1 MFKFTN
7 NRIFELSSNYIDLG
21 NKKIFCNQFVKISI
35 YLKKFKFNK
44 YFLLDFTIQIYLTF
58 FSIVL
63 FPFAIIM
70 YLLNFKI
77 YKISNHS
84 FGDYLLEMYIINKH
98 YNRYKVLVPTNSN
111 YKFDQY
117 EKILFREIKFIKNF
131 FFSHIL
137 NAISV
142 WNFTTINIFNNRD
155 QIIEPKHYIYNSN
168 WNKNFLN
175 LREYYIFK
183 YLKNKKLKIKINQIK
198 NLKKIISNSNKKIVI
213 INPRMVNDRKNKLRN
228 SDLKNYQKT
237 INFLKKKKYNLF
249 LFSNNLKLE
258 RFCSKNSIK
267 FLDINDQ
274 LNKNIQIFIF
284 KLCDLYIGSYS
295 GMGHFTDLFKTK
307 SIYVDEVFYNSFIFN
322 ENSYVLPKKILFDNK
337 ILNYKNILT
346 NNLDNIFVDKDIK
359 NKKIKLINVS
369 EKELFEV
376 TKKILSRKEKKI
388 KVNKRFKLPIMINYL
403 PATYY
408 KSNSRLFD

>member
-1 MFKFTN
+1 MFKFVN

-21 NKKIFCNQFVKISI
+21 NKNIFCNQFLKIAI
-35 YLKKFKFNK
+35 YFKNFKFNK
-44 YFLLDFTIQIYLTF
+44 YFFLDFTIQIYLIF

-63 FPFAIIM
+63 LPLAIIL
-70 YLLNFKI
+70 YFFNFKI

-84 FGDYLLEMYIINKH
+84 FGDYLLEMFIVKKKFNK
-98 YNRYKVLVPTNSN
+98 YKILVPTNSN
-111 YKFDQY
+111 YKFKQY
-117 EKILFREIKFIKNF
+117 EKIFFKEVKFIKNL

-183 YLKNKKLKIKINQIK
+183 YTKNKKIKIKISKIK
-198 NLKKIISNSNKKIVI
+198 NLKKIIPNSNKKIAI

-228 SDLKNYQKT
+228 SNLKSYLKT

-249 LFSNNLKLE
+249 LFSDNLKLE
-258 RFCSKNSIK
+258 RFCNNNGIK
-267 FLDINDQ
+267 FFDINNPI
-274 LNKNIQIFIF
+274 NKTIQIFIF
-284 KLCDLYIGSYS
+284 KVCDIYIGSYS

-322 ENSYVLPKKILFDNK
+322 KNSYVLPKKIWFNNK
-337 ILNYKNILT
+337 ILKYKNILS

-359 NKKIKLINVS
+359 SKKIKLINVS
-369 EKELFEV
+369 ENELFKV
-376 TKKILSRKEKKI
+376 TKKILSRKEKTI

-403 PATYY
+403 PTTYY
-408 KSNSRLFD
+408 KLNSKLFY